1 MRCLLMSIVV
11 FLHDWKYWKPCGFYF
26 NRFLLL
32 LNYFII
38 NIILLVFNVFHLSNM
53 KNERKQQLK
62 TAKFLIMWWH
72 NNIEINKNRE
82 KQEYSKKMRFEK
94 SSKFKLIKL
103 TLFKNHLLN
112 RIAENNTPKTDFKQQ
127 KQRNSP

>member
-1 MRCLLMSIVV
+1 
-11 FLHDWKYWKPCGFYF
+11 
-26 NRFLLL
+26 
-32 LNYFII
+32 
-38 NIILLVFNVFHLSNM
+38 
-53 KNERKQQLK
+53 
-62 TAKFLIMWWH
+62 
-72 NNIEINKNRE
+72 
-82 KQEYSKKMRFEK
+82 MRFEK